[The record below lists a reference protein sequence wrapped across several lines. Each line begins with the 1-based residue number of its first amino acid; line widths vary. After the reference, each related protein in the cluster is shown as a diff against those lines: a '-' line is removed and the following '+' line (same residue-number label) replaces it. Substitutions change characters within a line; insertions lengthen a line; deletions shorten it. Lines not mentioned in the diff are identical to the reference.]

1 MSMKRITITLP
12 PYLYDNLIHRIP
24 EGKISRFVRTAVEKE
39 LLEETKDPI
48 KEFMELRKKMTKFRL
63 SRKMILKAIRKGRP

>member
-24 EGKISRFVRTAVEKE
+24 EGKISHFVRTAVEKE